1 MEQKTN
7 FMDNLGDS
15 KRDYLHQLLDNT
27 TYDDERKRTLH
38 FIIDEL
44 IHQHQYD
51 FVIKK
56 LEMNAIQDKHRI
68 SMGLNY
74 SQSDI
79 KKTLK

>member
-1 MEQKTN
+1 
-7 FMDNLGDS
+7 MDIIGDS
-15 KRDYLHQLLDNT
+15 KRDYLHVLLDNT

-44 IHQHQYD
+44 TQLHQYD

-56 LEMNAIQDKHRI
+56 LEMNEIQDKHRI
-68 SMGLNY
+68 SLGLNY
-74 SQSDI
+74 SQTDI